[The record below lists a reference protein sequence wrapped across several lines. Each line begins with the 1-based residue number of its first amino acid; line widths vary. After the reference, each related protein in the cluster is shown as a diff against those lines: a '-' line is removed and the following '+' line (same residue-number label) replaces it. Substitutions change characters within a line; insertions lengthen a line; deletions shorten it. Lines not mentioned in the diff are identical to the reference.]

1 MKRVRSAWLERTRRG
16 PASTHKGE
24 PMIKLGQLKGRLTAE
39 EGQALV
45 EYALIL
51 GLIAI
56 AAAAVLSALGTDI
69 NGLLSRVDVALR
81 SAV

>member
-1 MKRVRSAWLERTRRG
+1 MMDLERL
-16 PASTHKGE
+16 
-24 PMIKLGQLKGRLTAE
+24 KLRLAAE

-56 AAAAVLSALGTDI
+56 AGIALLTALGTDI
-69 NGLLSRVDVALR
+69 QGLLSRVDVALR

>member
-1 MKRVRSAWLERTRRG
+1 MTQKLE
-16 PASTHKGE
+16 
-24 PMIKLGQLKGRLTAE
+24 QLKKRLTAE

-51 GLIAI
+51 GLIAV
-56 AAAAVLSALGTDI
+56 AAVAILSALGTDI
-69 NGLLSRVDVALR
+69 QGLLSRVDVAMR

>member
-1 MKRVRSAWLERTRRG
+1 
-16 PASTHKGE
+16 
-24 PMIKLGQLKGRLTAE
+24 MIKLEILKLRLVAE

-51 GLIAI
+51 GLIAV
-56 AAAAVLSALGTDI
+56 AAVAILSALGTDI
-69 NGLLSRVDVALR
+69 QGLLSRVDAAMQ

>member
-1 MKRVRSAWLERTRRG
+1 MMTLE
-16 PASTHKGE
+16 K
-24 PMIKLGQLKGRLTAE
+24 IKLRLTAE

-51 GLIAI
+51 GLISI
-56 AAAAVLSALGTDI
+56 AGIALLTALGTDI
-69 NGLLSRVDVALR
+69 QGLLSRVDVALR

>member
-1 MKRVRSAWLERTRRG
+1 
-16 PASTHKGE
+16 
-24 PMIKLGQLKGRLTAE
+24 MIKLEILKLRLAAE

-51 GLIAI
+51 GLIAV
-56 AAAAVLSALGTDI
+56 AAVAVLSALGTDI
-69 NGLLSRVDVALR
+69 NGMLSRVDVALR

>member
-1 MKRVRSAWLERTRRG
+1 
-16 PASTHKGE
+16 
-24 PMIKLGQLKGRLTAE
+24 MINFEKLKLRLTAD

-51 GLIAI
+51 GLIAV
-56 AAAAVLSALGTDI
+56 AAVTILSALGTDI

>member
-1 MKRVRSAWLERTRRG
+1 
-16 PASTHKGE
+16 
-24 PMIKLGQLKGRLTAE
+24 MIKLEILKLRLAAD

-56 AAAAVLSALGTDI
+56 AAVTILSALGTDI

>member
-1 MKRVRSAWLERTRRG
+1 MINLE
-16 PASTHKGE
+16 
-24 PMIKLGQLKGRLTAE
+24 KLKLRLTAE

-51 GLIAI
+51 GLIAVTAI
-56 AAAAVLSALGTDI
+56 ALLSALGTDI
-69 NGLLSRVDVALR
+69 QGLLSRIDAALR

>member
-1 MKRVRSAWLERTRRG
+1 
-16 PASTHKGE
+16 
-24 PMIKLGQLKGRLTAE
+24 MIKLEILKRRLAAD

-56 AAAAVLSALGTDI
+56 AAVAILSAMGTDI
-69 NGLLSRVDVALR
+69 NGLLSRVDAALR

>member
-1 MKRVRSAWLERTRRG
+1 MIRLE
-16 PASTHKGE
+16 
-24 PMIKLGQLKGRLTAE
+24 ILKLRLAAD

-51 GLIAI
+51 GLIAV
-56 AAAAVLSALGTDI
+56 AAVAILSALGTDI
-69 NGLLSRVDVALR
+69 QGLLSRVDAAMK

>member
-1 MKRVRSAWLERTRRG
+1 MT
-16 PASTHKGE
+16 
-24 PMIKLGQLKGRLTAE
+24 KLGQLKGSLVAE

-56 AAAAVLSALGTDI
+56 AAVAILSALGTDI
-69 NGLLSRVDVALR
+69 NGMLSRVDVALR

>member
-1 MKRVRSAWLERTRRG
+1 
-16 PASTHKGE
+16 
-24 PMIKLGQLKGRLTAE
+24 MINFEKLKLRLTAD

-51 GLIAI
+51 GLIAV
-56 AAAAVLSALGTDI
+56 AAVGILSALGTDLQ
-69 NGLLSRVDVALR
+69 GLLSRVDVALR

>member
-1 MKRVRSAWLERTRRG
+1 
-16 PASTHKGE
+16 
-24 PMIKLGQLKGRLTAE
+24 MINVKNLKLRLTAD

-51 GLIAI
+51 GLIAV
-56 AAAAVLSALGTDI
+56 AAVAILSALGTDI
-69 NGLLSRVDVALR
+69 QGLLSRVDVALR

>member
-1 MKRVRSAWLERTRRG
+1 
-16 PASTHKGE
+16 
-24 PMIKLGQLKGRLTAE
+24 MIKLEQLRQRLATE

-51 GLIAI
+51 GLIAV
-56 AAAAVLSALGTDI
+56 AAVAILSALGTDI

>member
-1 MKRVRSAWLERTRRG
+1 
-16 PASTHKGE
+16 
-24 PMIKLGQLKGRLTAE
+24 MIKLGQLKQRLAAE
-39 EGQALV
+39 DGQALV

-56 AAAAVLSALGTDI
+56 AAVTILSALGTDI

>member
-1 MKRVRSAWLERTRRG
+1 MLEMITWLQPRARR
-16 PASTHKGE
+16 
-24 PMIKLGQLKGRLTAE
+24 E

-51 GLIAI
+51 GLVSVVTIAL
-56 AAAAVLSALGTDI
+56 LSALGNDI
-69 NGLLSRVDVALR
+69 GSVLEKVTSALA

>member
-1 MKRVRSAWLERTRRG
+1 
-16 PASTHKGE
+16 
-24 PMIKLGQLKGRLTAE
+24 MIKLGQLKGRLTAE

>member
-1 MKRVRSAWLERTRRG
+1 
-16 PASTHKGE
+16 
-24 PMIKLGQLKGRLTAE
+24 MIKLENLKLRLTAD

-51 GLIAI
+51 GLIAV
-56 AAAAVLSALGTDI
+56 AAVAILSALGTDI
-69 NGLLSRVDVALR
+69 QGLLSRVDVAMR

>member
-1 MKRVRSAWLERTRRG
+1 V
-16 PASTHKGE
+16 
-24 PMIKLGQLKGRLTAE
+24 IKLEILKLRLVAE

-51 GLIAI
+51 GLIAV
-56 AAAAVLSALGTDI
+56 AAVAILSALGTDI
-69 NGLLSRVDVALR
+69 QGLLSRVDAAMQ

>member
-1 MKRVRSAWLERTRRG
+1 
-16 PASTHKGE
+16 
-24 PMIKLGQLKGRLTAE
+24 MINFEKFKLRLAAE

-51 GLIAI
+51 GLITV
-56 AAAAVLSALGTDI
+56 AAVAMLSALGTDLQ
-69 NGLLSRVDVALR
+69 GLLSRVDAALR

>member
-1 MKRVRSAWLERTRRG
+1 
-16 PASTHKGE
+16 
-24 PMIKLGQLKGRLTAE
+24 MIKLEILKLRLAAE

-51 GLIAI
+51 GLIAV
-56 AAAAVLSALGTDI
+56 AAVAILSALGTDI
-69 NGLLSRVDVALR
+69 QGLLSRVDAAMR

>member
-1 MKRVRSAWLERTRRG
+1 MKRVRSPNGAHPRGAGIYSQVTPMTKLE
-16 PASTHKGE
+16 
-24 PMIKLGQLKGRLTAE
+24 QLKRRLAAD

-56 AAAAVLSALGTDI
+56 AAVAILSALGTDI
-69 NGLLSRVDVALR
+69 NGMLSRVDVALR

>member
-1 MKRVRSAWLERTRRG
+1 MTKLKVLNAWL
-16 PASTHKGE
+16 A
-24 PMIKLGQLKGRLTAE
+24 QE

-51 GLIAI
+51 GLIAVV
-56 AAAAVLSALGTDI
+56 AVALLSALGTDI
-69 NGLLSRVDVALR
+69 VGLLSRVDQAMK